1 MQQSTLMLNM
11 LSAWAI
17 AIVYDRIRVNTGVE
31 IKLLLCVS
39 VIMMMVGLYLFCRK
53 PKGTDEGE
61 A

>member
-53 PKGTDEGE
+53 PK
-61 A
+61 